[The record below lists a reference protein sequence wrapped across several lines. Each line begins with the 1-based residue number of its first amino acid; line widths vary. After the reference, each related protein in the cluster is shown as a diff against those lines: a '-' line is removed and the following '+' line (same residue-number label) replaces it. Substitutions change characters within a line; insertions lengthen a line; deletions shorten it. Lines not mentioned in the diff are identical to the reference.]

1 MGAFKAAER
10 RMKLQEVQ
18 GESKEQGAGS
28 REQGCF
34 LYLSFLFGTYTDG
47 KIESQGDGGKVRGSE
62 GEPGT

>member
-1 MGAFKAAER
+1 MCVGVFKAAER
-10 RMKLQEVQ
+10 RMKLQEAQ
-18 GESKEQGAGS
+18 GEQGAGN

-34 LYLSFLFGTYTDG
+34 LHLSLLFGTYTDG